1 MNAVTKR
8 LEDDI
13 ERCQH
18 LKDKVASL
26 RLGFLLKE
34 HYYANTKYHS
44 KVGHIEN
51 DRFLFSIN
59 CHDTGVS
66 VNSFIKLPDGEFY
79 KFADRTY
86 WYNESQYGFNSWNYE
101 SGKWDE
107 AYEEFI
113 QVLGESLKRHY
124 DFRIKQYEKKISD
137 EKERFQ
143 KEKSAVESLF

>member
-1 MNAVTKR
+1 MNKTIER
-8 LEDDI
+8 LEEDI
-13 ERCQH
+13 ERVQR
-18 LKDKVASL
+18 LKEKVDSL

-34 HYYANTKYHS
+34 HSYGYTEYHS
-44 KVGHIEN
+44 KGGNVEN

-66 VNSFIKLPDGEFY
+66 VNSFIKLPDGELY

-101 SGKWDE
+101 SGKWDK

-113 QVLGESLKRHY
+113 QVLRESLKQDY
-124 DFRIKQYEKKISD
+124 DFRIKQYEREISE

>member
-1 MNAVTKR
+1 MNAVIKH
-8 LEDDI
+8 LEEDSI
-13 ERCQH
+13 SCQR

-34 HYYANTKYHS
+34 HYYADTKYHS
-44 KVGHIEN
+44 KEGNIEN
-51 DRFLFSIN
+51 NRFLFSIN

-66 VNSFIKLPDGEFY
+66 VDSFIKLPDGGFY

-86 WYNESQYGFNSWNYE
+86 WYNESQYGFNSWYYE
-101 SGKWDE
+101 SGKWDKD
-107 AYEEFI
+107 YEEFI
-113 QVLGESLKRHY
+113 QVLKESLKRHY
-124 DFRIKQYEKKISD
+124 TFCIKQYEKKISE